1 MKGKFFRINENIKA
15 DTVRLVGDTGS
26 DVLSSNE
33 ALKRAKEE
41 GQDLVEI
48 VPEAKPPVVKIID
61 FKKFL
66 FEEKRKE
73 TEAKKKARVKK
84 QDTKE
89 LRMGPFISDNDLE
102 FRIRRAKEFMEA
114 GDKVK
119 ITVEF
124 KGREITRKEFGQ
136 DKMNRFLQ
144 GVAAQSETEWGPE
157 QKGRFLSAMVKP
169 KK

>member
-26 DVLSSNE
+26 DVLSSSE
-33 ALKRAKEE
+33 ALKKAKEE

-144 GVAAQSETEWGPE
+144 GVSAQSETEWGPE